1 MPSYR
6 SRGVACRVLG
16 VVCGVQLDVDK
27 SIEPIVQV
35 FILIIFFRGPA
46 YFGLDRDPILKRSCS
61 FLSCEDQVRN

>member
-1 MPSYR
+1 
-6 SRGVACRVLG
+6 VLG

-61 FLSCEDQVRN
+61 FLSCEDQVRIIRYAKHD

>member
-1 MPSYR
+1 M
-6 SRGVACRVLG
+6 
-16 VVCGVQLDVDK
+16 CGVQLDVDK
-27 SIEPIVQV
+27 SIKPIVQV